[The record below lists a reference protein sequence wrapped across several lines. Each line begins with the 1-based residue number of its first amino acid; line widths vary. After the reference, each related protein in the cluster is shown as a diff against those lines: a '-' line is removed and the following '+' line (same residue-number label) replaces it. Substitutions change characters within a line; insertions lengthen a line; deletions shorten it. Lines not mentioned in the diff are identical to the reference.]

1 MSSGKADERQ
11 RALDII
17 KNLMQK
23 KFRPVAPGEYPETVL
38 SRDDV
43 LWLVETSLKVFL
55 NEPTLVEI
63 EPPVNICG
71 DTHGQFN
78 DLLRLF
84 EKAGIPPQCR
94 YLFLGK
100 LL

>member
-1 MSSGKADERQ
+1 MAASREDQEK
-11 RALDII
+11 ALDIVKRLKEKTFKPP
-17 KNLMQK
+17 KN
-23 KFRPVAPGEYPETVL
+23 FGEYPETFL
-38 SRDDV
+38 ERDVV
-43 LWLVETSLKVFL
+43 LWLVENSMKVFL
-55 NEPTLVEI
+55 AEPTLLEI

-84 EKAGIPPQCR
+84 EKAGQPSKFR

-100 LL
+100 